1 MSVKR
6 IGILTGG
13 GDVPG
18 LNAVIKTV
26 VYRGSEMG

>member
-1 MSVKR
+1 MTKKR

-18 LNAVIKTV
+18 LSIAIKSV
-26 VYRGSEMG
+26 VMNS